1 MLDENIYIM
10 TQIEIKE
17 RREILLAWLLGFH
30 QQRVFMD
37 AESIMEQ
44 LDCYTSTK
52 MLQRDLTWLEDNFLI
67 ARKFRRNGIK
77 TQRRI
82 IVLPVGKNLLG
93 YHDYDKLEKAILE
106 NKDKFSI
113 TFQVLI
119 PQDERKDPDKPWKK
133 YWGHPDKFIK
143 AKEKHGWRIRI
154 ISIKLK
160 QKL

>member
-1 MLDENIYIM
+1 M
-10 TQIEIKE
+10 TQIEIQE
-17 RREILLAWLLGFH
+17 RREILLTWLNGWH
-30 QQRVFMD
+30 QKRVFMD
-37 AESIMEQ
+37 AESIIEQ
-44 LDCYTSTK
+44 VDCYTSIK
-52 MLQRDLTWLEDNFLI
+52 MLQRDLTWLEDNLLI
-67 ARKFRRNGIK
+67 ARKFKRNGIK

-93 YHDYDKLEKAILE
+93 YHDYDKLEKSILN

-119 PQDERKDPDKPWKK
+119 PEDKRKDPNKAWKK

-143 AKEKHGWRIRI
+143 AKEEFGWLVRI

-160 QKL
+160 ERL